1 MHRDYGCTVG
11 LLILLALVAA
21 PANGTQVNGGM
32 LIATSTSS
40 LGFYGGQPAYL
51 TAGLISVN
59 NPGSTLVVQ
68 AGSSPGEFQA
78 SDVSSV
84 LTNVAFGPGTVF
96 GIQVVTGESFTYG
109 SGYQAIPGPSSD
121 ASMGFLKLGNGTL
134 TFSESNAYR
143 GTTTISAVRWPS
155 TARSSA
161 R

>member
-1 MHRDYGCTVG
+1 MRCLIGDLAGSCFSGKLKGRCTAITVARVG

-78 SDVSSV
+78 ERRVERVDQRRFRTGHR
-84 LTNVAFGPGTVF
+84 LRHPGR
-96 GIQVVTGESFTYG
+96 YG
-109 SGYQAIPGPSSD
+109 RKLHLRVGLPGDSRPV
-121 ASMGFLKLGNGTL
+121 K
-134 TFSESNAYR
+134 
-143 GTTTISAVRWPS
+143 
-155 TARSSA
+155 
-161 R
+161 